1 MVDITVFNEDYKPIF
16 NWGCQLYWK
25 KKVQFLWYIASNNV
39 ADGM

>member
-1 MVDITVFNEDYKPIF
+1 MVDITVVNEDYKPIF
-16 NWGCQLYWK
+16 NWGCPALLE